1 MGRTKTNALGLERN
15 DYSYNESTLCPG
27 CGHNSI
33 SNQIMAVAFEESLD
47 QHHLIKMSG
56 IGCSSKSPAYFLG
69 RSHAF
74 NSVHGRMPSVTTGA
88 VMANH
93 NLHALA
99 VSGDG
104 DTGNI
109 GLGQFKHLMRRNLP
123 MVYIV
128 ENNGVYGLTKGQFS
142 ATADKGQKT
151 KYAGH
156 NQLTPIDLCLEA
168 LIAGASFIARS
179 FSGDAKQVRTL
190 LKLAMT
196 HRGTA
201 LIDII
206 SPCVTFNDREDSTK
220 SYHWGKNHRD
230 ILNEIGFVQTFEEIE
245 VDYDEGQIQP
255 VQMHDGS
262 WITLKK
268 LDADHD
274 PTDKAS
280 AFRVLNDA
288 QRTQQIITGLVY
300 INPNQPTVVDIE
312 NMTDEPLVN
321 LPASQLRPSQG
332 QLADA
337 MAGLFGVN

>member
-1 MGRTKTNALGLERN
+1 MGRTKTNAIGLERG
-15 DYSYNESTLCPG
+15 DYSYNDSTLCPG

-47 QHHLIKMSG
+47 QHHIIKMSG

-93 NLHALA
+93 TLHALA

-109 GLGQFKHLMRRNLP
+109 GFGQFKHLMRRNLP

-156 NQLTPIDLCLEA
+156 NPFSPIDLCLEA
-168 LIAGASFIARS
+168 LIGGATFIARS

-190 LKLAMT
+190 LKLAMS

-206 SPCVTFNDREDSTK
+206 SPCVTFNDRDDSTK
-220 SYHWGKNHRD
+220 SYHWGKTHRD
-230 ILNEIGFVQTFEEIE
+230 ILNEIGFVQTFDEIAVE
-245 VDYDEGQIQP
+245 YDEGEVQP
-255 VQMHDGS
+255 VQMHDGT

-268 LDADHD
+268 LTADHD
-274 PTDKAS
+274 PTNKES
-280 AFRVLNDA
+280 AFRVLNEA
-288 QRTQQIITGLVY
+288 HSTQQIVTGLIY
-300 INPNQPTVVDIE
+300 INTDQPTVVDIE
-312 NMTDEPLVN
+312 NMTDEPLVH
-321 LPASQLRPSQG
+321 LPESRLRPSQAM
-332 QLADA
+332 LEDA
-337 MAGLFGVN
+337 MSSLFAAN